1 MRGQPGVAV
10 GVPPRTPMPMPMTI
24 AMTPP
29 MTRVW
34 MMMRV
39 GVRHGV

>member
-10 GVPPRTPMPMPMTI
+10 GVPPRMPMPMT
-24 AMTPP
+24 PP
-29 MTRVW
+29 VTWVW

>member
-10 GVPPRTPMPMPMTI
+10 GVPPRTPMPMPMT
-24 AMTPP
+24 MTPP
-29 MTRVW
+29 VTRVW